1 MQIKLTGKKK
11 ILLLI
16 IASMVT
22 AVGLDMA
29 IARSVYHPL
38 NYLYGILSWT
48 SCRLFPCYPQPTEA
62 VKGERGMVVTAHK
75 EASRVGQEILLSG
88 GNAIDAA
95 VGVGYALAVVHPCCG
110 NIGGGGFMV
119 IQPADGEAVFLNF
132 RETAPLAASAA
143 MYLDDSGEV
152 KTKLSTQG
160 YLAVGV
166 PGTVAGLDR
175 ALSEYGTM
183 NRQQVMAGA
192 IRLAR
197 EGFSLSPGDVERLQR
212 QTKVFSQQETVAAI
226 FLDGGEAFQVGER
239 LVQEELAETLSAIAR
254 SGASAF
260 YQGRIAQAIVQA
272 SQENGGILTLEDFTG
287 YRVRQDTP
295 LRCEYRG
302 YEVVTAPPPGG
313 GVTVCQML
321 NVLEG
326 YPLRE
331 WGWGSVESLHSFL
344 SAALFAY
351 RDRNQV
357 LGDPDFVEIPIKRLL
372 SQEYAAQIREQIGE
386 RALNPQGLQ
395 MQDMPQGTHTTHYS
409 IVDQFGN
416 AVAVT
421 YTINSLFGAK
431 VMAKDTGFF
440 LNNQMNDFTVKLGE
454 GNQFGLVQGE
464 ANQIEPGKQPLSS
477 MSPTIV
483 KKDDQVVLVTGSPG
497 GATIPTTV
505 VQVITNW
512 IDYELDIAEA
522 VNAPRVHYQG
532 LPNWVLTEPFA
543 VEGDGV
549 WRLWEKGYRVIPFVS
564 WGAAE
569 SIQVESGGVWGV
581 NDRRRVAGEA
591 MGY

>member
-1 MQIKLTGKKK
+1 MQIKLTRQKK

-16 IASMVT
+16 IASMFV
-22 AVGLDMA
+22 
-29 IARSVYHPL
+29 
-38 NYLYGILSWT
+38 
-48 SCRLFPCYPQPTEA
+48 
-62 VKGERGMVVTAHK
+62 
-75 EASRVGQEILLSG
+75 
-88 GNAIDAA
+88 
-95 VGVGYALAVVHPCCG
+95 
-110 NIGGGGFMV
+110 
-119 IQPADGEAVFLNF
+119 NF
-132 RETAPLAASAA
+132 RETAPLAASAD

-152 KTKLSTQG
+152 IPKLSTQG

-183 NRQQVMAGA
+183 NR
-192 IRLAR
+192 
-197 EGFSLSPGDVERLQR
+197 
-212 QTKVFSQQETVAAI
+212 QQETVAAI

-254 SGASAF
+254 SGASVF

-272 SQENGGILTLEDFTG
+272 SQENGGILTLEDFTR

-295 LRCEYRG
+295 LRCFYRG

-321 NVLEG
+321 NVLAG

-357 LGDPDFVEIPIKRLL
+357 LGDPDFVEIPVKRLL

-386 RALNPQGLQ
+386 RALNPQALQ

-440 LNNQMNDFTVKLGE
+440 LNNQMNDFTVKLG
-454 GNQFGLVQGE
+454 
-464 ANQIEPGKQPLSS
+464 
-477 MSPTIV
+477 
-483 KKDDQVVLVTGSPG
+483 
-497 GATIPTTV
+497 
-505 VQVITNW
+505 
-512 IDYELDIAEA
+512 
-522 VNAPRVHYQG
+522 
-532 LPNWVLTEPFA
+532 
-543 VEGDGV
+543 
-549 WRLWEKGYRVIPFVS
+549 
-564 WGAAE
+564 
-569 SIQVESGGVWGV
+569 
-581 NDRRRVAGEA
+581 
-591 MGY
+591 

>member
-1 MQIKLTGKKK
+1 MRLTRKKK

-16 IASMVT
+16 IASMVA

-29 IARSVYHPL
+29 IARSLYHPL
-38 NYLYGILSWT
+38 NYLYGVLSWT
-48 SCRLFPCYPQPTEA
+48 SCRLFPCYPQQTEA

-110 NIGGGGFMV
+110 NIGGGGLGV
-119 IQPADGEAVFLNF
+119 IQPAEGEAVFLNF
-132 RETAPLAASAA
+132 RETAPLAASAD

-197 EGFSLSPGDVERLQR
+197 EGFILSPGDVERLQHHR
-212 QTKVFSQQETVAAI
+212 KVFSQQETVAAI
-226 FLDGGEAFQVGER
+226 FLDEGEAFQVGER
-239 LVQEELAETLSAIAR
+239 LVQEELALSLSAIAR

-260 YQGRIAQAIVQA
+260 YQGRIASAIVQA
-272 SQENGGILTLEDFTG
+272 SEENGGILTLEDFTR
-287 YRVRQDTP
+287 YRVRQETP

-321 NVLEG
+321 NVLAG
-326 YPLRE
+326 YPLAE

-357 LGDPDFVEIPIKRLL
+357 LGDPDFVEIPVKRLL
-372 SQEYAAQIREQIGE
+372 SQGYAAQIREQIGE
-386 RALNPQGLQ
+386 RALNPQALQ

-454 GNQFGLVQGE
+454 GNQFGLVQGK
-464 ANQIEPGKQPLSS
+464 ANQIAPGKQPLSS

-512 IDYELDIAEA
+512 IDYDLDIAEA